1 MYHRFD
7 ECHVQRAYQVEELT
21 KWLEEAGFTVL
32 RVTGDFE
39 RLEVTEQTERIFF
52 MAKKNG

>member
-1 MYHRFD
+1 
-7 ECHVQRAYQVEELT
+7 
-21 KWLEEAGFTVL
+21 
-32 RVTGDFE
+32 DFE